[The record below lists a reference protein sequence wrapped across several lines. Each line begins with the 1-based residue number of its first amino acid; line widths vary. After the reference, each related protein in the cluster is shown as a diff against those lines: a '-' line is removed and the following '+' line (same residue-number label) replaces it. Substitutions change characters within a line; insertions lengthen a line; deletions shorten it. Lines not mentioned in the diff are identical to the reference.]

1 MGIITIIQAVIVML
15 GFHVQEAREV
25 VGNTVTK
32 RKLETLISFR
42 GGTSKVEAVVS
53 PVELATLF
61 APKICVWFC
70 WLIMYV
76 NTYVSIVL
84 THSYLQHTY

>member
-53 PVELATLF
+53 PVEPRFSRQKFVFGFVGLLCMS
-61 APKICVWFC
+61 IR
-70 WLIMYV
+70 
-76 NTYVSIVL
+76 TYP
-84 THSYLQHTY
+84 